1 MTSIEIKASWA
12 VRSFGDVR
20 VDRAKDAADVAV
32 VVEADLHV
40 VAPVF
45 AVHEFSLE
53 SAKALEHG
61 SCPLK
66 ARRPDGKCLEVAH
79 VRPPGWLDST
89 TNKTRLTRRDTIYT
103 TVIAYVKHG

>member
-1 MTSIEIKASWA
+1 MTSIEIKASRA

-45 AVHEFSLE
+45 ALHEFSLE
-53 SAKALEHG
+53 SSKALEHG

-66 ARRPDGKCLEVAH
+66 ARRPDGQCLQGAH
-79 VRPPGWLDST
+79 FRPPFQLDSP
-89 TNKTRLTRRDTIYT
+89 TNKTRLMRRDILYT
-103 TVIAYVKHG
+103 TLIAYVKH

>member
-1 MTSIEIKASWA
+1 MTSIEIKASRA

-20 VDRAKDAADVAV
+20 VDRAKHAVDAAV

-45 AVHEFSLE
+45 ALDDFSLE
-53 SAKALEHG
+53 ASKALEYG

-66 ARRPDGKCLEVAH
+66 ARRPDGHCLRGAH
-79 VRPPGWLDST
+79 FRPPFRLDSP
-89 TNKTRLTRRDTIYT
+89 TNKTRLMRRDILYT

>member
-1 MTSIEIKASWA
+1 MTSTEIEASRA

-40 VAPVF
+40 VAPVC
-45 AVHEFSLE
+45 ALDEFSLE
-53 SAKALEHG
+53 ASKALEHG

-66 ARRPDGKCLEVAH
+66 ARRSDGQCLQRAH
-79 VRPPGWLDST
+79 FRPPFRLDSP
-89 TNKTRLTRRDTIYT
+89 TNKTRLMRRDILYT
-103 TVIAYVKHG
+103 TIITYVKDG